1 MRLKKLLTVAIVAMV
16 TSASVYFSVGS
27 TLAAKKP
34 VTIKAKTR
42 IERSKQAGQKVQVA
56 KKQNA
61 NQALYVG
68 CNGFF

>member
-1 MRLKKLLTVAIVAMV
+1 MRLRKLLAVVVVALV
-16 TSASVYFSVGS
+16 TLASVYFSVGS

-34 VTIKAKTR
+34 VSIRAKTK
-42 IERSKQAGQKVQVA
+42 IERNKQAKQKVQVA
-56 KKQNA
+56 KKHNA